1 MKVDNS
7 GQLPAS
13 YSSTQNKVAPRDN
26 AGTTGVASSRSDSVS
41 INPLASR
48 ISAVERQLSGSTGFD
63 AQKVEAIKSA
73 IAAGTFSVNPEKIAD
88 GLISSTQ
95 ELLSR

>member
-7 GQLPAS
+7 GKLSAS
-13 YSSTQNKVAPRDN
+13 YSTQNKAAPRDAAAN
-26 AGTTGVASSRSDSVS
+26 ANPAASGSDSVT

-48 ISAVERQLSGSTGFD
+48 LSAVESKVSGDSGFD
-63 AQKVEAIKSA
+63 AGKVAAIKSA

-88 GLISSTQ
+88 GLIASTK
-95 ELLSR
+95 ELLAR

>member
-7 GQLPAS
+7 GKLPAS
-13 YSSTQNKVAPRDN
+13 YSAQNKTVQRDAAASAN
-26 AGTTGVASSRSDSVS
+26 PASAGSDSVT

-48 ISAVERQLSGSTGFD
+48 LSAVESKVGSDSGFD
-63 AQKVEAIKSA
+63 AGKVDAIKSA

-88 GLISSTQ
+88 GLIASTK
-95 ELLSR
+95 ELLAR